1 MNADVTWSVGTI
13 FLYIIKKGHG
23 YQISDFYFH
32 FLVKTLKKVC
42 LNEIFEKPIL
52 LKMNHSY
59 SNKIILFCHK
69 TSCHVVHFVS
79 TATR

>member
-13 FLYIIKKGHG
+13 FLYMIKKGHG

-42 LNEIFEKPIL
+42 LNEIFE
-52 LKMNHSY
+52 NQSY
-59 SNKIILFCHK
+59 
-69 TSCHVVHFVS
+69 
-79 TATR
+79 